1 MTAAQSA
8 FTGRH
13 LIRITDLTAEEIMG
27 LINTGRRFK
36 EISERQIKKV
46 PTLRGKT
53 VINLFLEPSTR
64 TRTSF
69 EIAGKRLSA
78 DVINIS
84 ASGSSIVKGETF
96 KDTIMNISAMK
107 PDALVIR
114 HSCPGAAL
122 YASKIAE
129 CPVINAGDGAHA
141 HPTQALLD
149 LMTIAEKKKSFES
162 LKVSIIGDILHSRVA
177 RSDIRAFGK
186 LGADVTLCAP
196 PTLLPKNPDIF
207 KARITHDIRDA
218 VEGADVIMMLRLQ
231 AERMQAGLFPSLRE
245 YSTYF
250 GLTEEIVKR
259 AKPDVIIMHPGPI
272 NRGVEIAAEVADG
285 PYSVIL
291 YQVTHGVAMRMAVL
305 YLLCGGA
312 EE

>member
-1 MTAAQSA
+1 MTDTQFKFS
-8 FTGRH
+8 GRH
-13 LIRITDLTAEEIMG
+13 LIRITDLTADEIMG
-27 LINTGRRFK
+27 LINTGKRFR
-36 EISERQIKKV
+36 EISERKIKKV

-53 VINLFLEPSTR
+53 VVNLFMEPSTR

-78 DVINIS
+78 DVINVS
-84 ASGSSIVKGETF
+84 TSGSSIAKGETF
-96 KDTIMNISAMK
+96 KDTIMNIAAMK

-114 HSCPGAAL
+114 HSSPGAAL
-122 YASKIAE
+122 FASKIAG

-149 LMTIAEKKKSFES
+149 LMTIAETKKTFKS

-177 RSDIRAFGK
+177 RSDIRALNK

-196 PTLLPKNPDIF
+196 PTLLPHNCDTF
-207 KARITHDIRDA
+207 NARITQDIREA
-218 VEGADVIMMLRLQ
+218 AKGADVIMMLRLQ
-231 AERMQAGLFPSLRE
+231 SERMTAGLLPSLRE
-245 YSTYF
+245 YSIHF
-250 GLTEEIVKR
+250 GITEQIVKL
-259 AKPDVIIMHPGPI
+259 AKDDVIIMHPGPI
-272 NRGVEIAAEVADG
+272 NRGVEISPEVADG
-285 PYSVIL
+285 KYSVIL

-305 YLLCGGA
+305 YLMCGGA

>member
-1 MTAAQSA
+1 MTESQFK

-13 LIRITDLTAEEIMG
+13 LIRITDLSADEIMG
-27 LINTGRRFK
+27 LINTGKRFR
-36 EISERQIKKV
+36 EISERKIKKV

-53 VINLFLEPSTR
+53 VVNLFMEPSTR

-78 DVINIS
+78 DVINVS

-96 KDTIMNISAMK
+96 KDTILNISAMK

-114 HSCPGAAL
+114 HSSPGAAL
-122 YASKIAE
+122 YASKIAG

-149 LMTIAEKKKSFES
+149 LMTIAEKKESFKS

-177 RSDIRAFGK
+177 RSDIRALGK

-196 PTLLPKNPDIF
+196 PTLLPYNRETFD
-207 KARITHDIRDA
+207 ARITLDIREAAKD
-218 VEGADVIMMLRLQ
+218 ADVIMMLRLQ
-231 AERMQAGLFPSLRE
+231 SERMSAGLLPSLRE
-245 YSTYF
+245 YSIHF
-250 GLTEEIVKR
+250 GLSEEILKL

-272 NRGVEIAAEVADG
+272 NRGVEISPEVADG

-305 YLLCGGA
+305 YLMCGGDG
-312 EE
+312 E

>member
-1 MTAAQSA
+1 MTDAQFS
-8 FTGRH
+8 FSGRH

-27 LINTGRRFK
+27 LINTGQRFK
-36 EISERQIKKV
+36 EISERRIKKV
-46 PTLRGKT
+46 PTLRGRT
-53 VINLFLEPSTR
+53 VVNLFMEPSTR

-78 DVINIS
+78 DVINVS
-84 ASGSSIVKGETF
+84 VAGSSIVKGETF
-96 KDTIMNISAMK
+96 KDTILNISAMK

-122 YASKIAE
+122 YASKIAG

-149 LMTIAEKKKSFES
+149 LMTIADKKEKFDS
-162 LKVSIIGDILHSRVA
+162 LKVTIIGDILHSRVA
-177 RSDIRAFGK
+177 RSNIRALNK
-186 LGADVTLCAP
+186 LGAHITLCAP
-196 PTLLPKNPDIF
+196 PTLLPLRKELF
-207 KARITHDIRDA
+207 GTAITHDIREA
-218 VEGADVIMMLRLQ
+218 VDGADVIMMLRLQ
-231 AERMQAGLFPSLRE
+231 SERMQAGLFPSLRE

-250 GLTEEIVKR
+250 GLTKEIAGR

-272 NRGVEIAAEVADG
+272 NRGVEISPEVADG
-285 PYSVIL
+285 PFSVIL